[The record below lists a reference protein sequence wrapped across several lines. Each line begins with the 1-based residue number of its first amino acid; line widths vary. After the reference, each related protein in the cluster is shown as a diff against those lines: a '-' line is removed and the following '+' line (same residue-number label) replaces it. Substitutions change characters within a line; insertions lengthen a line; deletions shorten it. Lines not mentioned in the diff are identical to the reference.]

1 MQPRHNRFH
10 PYPVKTDIEDDRV
23 CLNAIANGD
32 RAAFDRLYRRYYE
45 RLFRFGLRV
54 TGRMHLVEDVINET
68 MIVVWRRACDYR
80 AAATVSTWIFGI
92 AYRQSLRALAHDDRA
107 LTAFENVPQIDIAS
121 PATIDRDD
129 MQATVR
135 QAVAGLP
142 PEQRAII
149 ELTFHSGY
157 SYQEIAQ
164 ILECP
169 VGTVKSR
176 MFHARAK
183 LRPLLTHLLGDSP

>member
-10 PYPVKTDIEDDRV
+10 PHLVKTDIEDDRV
-23 CLNAIANGD
+23 CLSAIANGD
-32 RAAFDRLYRRYYE
+32 RAAFDRLYRRYYQ

-68 MIVVWRRACDYR
+68 MIVVWRRAGDYR
-80 AAATVSTWIFGI
+80 AAASVSTWVFGI
-92 AYRQSLRALAHDDRA
+92 AFRKSLRALAHDGRG
-107 LTAFENVPQIDIAS
+107 LTAFENMPQIDFAS
-121 PATIDRDD
+121 PAITERDD

-135 QAVAGLP
+135 QAITALSA
-142 PEQRAII
+142 EQRAII
-149 ELTFHSGY
+149 ELTFRSGY

-164 ILECP
+164 ILDCP

-183 LRPLLTHLLGDSP
+183 LRPLLTRLLGDPP